1 MSQEFINVRLMF
13 LNIFGGYFLNLLLL
27 LVFRRCFLA
36 KMGLVF

>member
-1 MSQEFINVRLMF
+1 MSQEFRNVRLMF
-13 LNIFGGYFLNLLLL
+13 INVFMGCFLNLLLL